1 MSKILVWLSGGVD
14 SAVVAYL
21 LREAGHEVSCGF
33 MINYISDTPDCPTLV
48 DIEEARKV
56 ALYLGLPFHTFDYR
70 VEYEK
75 RIVEYIYE
83 GYQKW
88 LTPNPD
94 ILCNNLVKFDCFLQ
108 EALEY
113 GFEKIATGHYARIED
128 ASQKSIKSKIHKVG
142 GDSLILSESE
152 ESRVNITSDTE
163 NKEEDLETSSGWQ
176 GVYHLLK
183 WVDPNKDQTY
193 FLSRLNQFQ
202 LSHALFPIGHLTK
215 PEVRE
220 IARRA
225 WLPNA
230 ERKDSQG
237 LCFIGKVSMK
247 EFLEKRL
254 PKKPGNILD
263 TNGHTI
269 GEHEGAFSYTIGQ
282 RKGIQ
287 IGGGPALFV
296 IGKDIANNTITVW
309 SESELELYSSELT
322 AIDWHWIAEP
332 REFPFSARAK
342 IRYRQEDQDI
352 ECVEDGEDRV
362 RVRFEARQR
371 AITSGQ
377 TITVYDWDELIA
389 SGIIE

>member
-1 MSKILVWLSGGVD
+1 
-14 SAVVAYL
+14 
-21 LREAGHEVSCGF
+21 
-33 MINYISDTPDCPTLV
+33 MINYISDTEDCPTLV
-48 DIEEARKV
+48 DMEEAKKV
-56 ALYLGLPFHTFDYR
+56 AEYLGLPFHTFDFR
-70 VEYEK
+70 DEYEK

-83 GYQKW
+83 GYKKW

-94 ILCNNLVKFDCFLQ
+94 ILCNNLVKFDCFLE

-113 GFEKIATGHYARIED
+113 GFDKIATGHYARIEEKLFKPE
-128 ASQKSIKSKIHKVG
+128 SKSLKNENICAKNEAIAPPCGVNRNELYEVG
-142 GDSLILSESE
+142 TANEETEFWTQRLSFSE
-152 ESRVNITSDTE
+152 ISF
-163 NKEEDLETSSGWQ
+163 
-176 GVYHLLK
+176 HLLK

-202 LSHALFPIGHLTK
+202 LSHALFPIGHLAK

-220 IARRA
+220 IAKKA
-225 WLPNA
+225 GLPNA

-254 PKKPGNILD
+254 PKNPWDILD
-263 TNGHTI
+263 TSGKI
-269 GEHEGAFSYTIGQ
+269 LGQHEGAFSYTIGQ

-296 IGKDIANNTITVW
+296 VAKDIARNTVTVGT
-309 SESELELYSSELT
+309 ESELQLYSSWLT
-322 AIDWHWIAEP
+322 AIDWHWVAEK
-332 REFPFSARAK
+332 RDFPFCAKAK
-342 IRYRQEDQDI
+342 IRYRQDDQDI
-352 ECVEDGEDRV
+352 ECVQDGEGRV
-362 RVRFEARQR
+362 KVLFSSPQR

-377 TITVYDWDELIA
+377 TIVVYDWDELIA